1 MYKLKKIVRFFKRL
15 FILSVI
21 LLFALFLKEQVLGS
35 SNIFSKDYESQYIY
49 LIDRESKEEIVK
61 INHKKKAYPASLT
74 KIMTTILALEKIKD
88 LSAIAPIDVNTY
100 KEMVA
105 SQSSMAGFYGKE
117 ETTYRDLLYGTILTS
132 GGEAANSLAINLA
145 GNTESFVEMMNNKA
159 AEIGLEDTHFT
170 NPEGLHDKKQYTTA
184 YDMAK
189 LLDYALA
196 DGDFR
201 AIFTKKN
208 YMTKNT
214 LDHPEGIYLESTVLS
229 KLDPQSQKGFE
240 IIGGKSGTTSE
251 AGQSWITL
259 AVKHGHEYIGVVMG
273 AEFTDFDQLN
283 NNQIKDTL
291 KLYEE
296 ID

>member
-1 MYKLKKIVRFFKRL
+1 MYKLKKIVRFFKSL
-15 FILSVI
+15 FIFSVI

-35 SNIFSKDYESQYIY
+35 SEIFSKDYESQCIY

-61 INHKKKAYPASLT
+61 VNHKKKAYPASLT
-74 KIMTTILALEKIKD
+74 KIMTTILALEKIED

-100 KEMVA
+100 KNMVA
-105 SQSSMAGFYGKE
+105 RQSSMAGFYGKE
-117 ETTYRDLLYGTILTS
+117 QTTYRDLLYGTILTS
-132 GGEAANSLAINLA
+132 GGEAANSLAVNLA
-145 GNTESFVEMMNNKA
+145 GDTESFVEMMNDKA

-170 NPEGLHDKKQYTTA
+170 NPEGLHHKNQYTTA

-208 YMTKNT
+208 FTMTKT
-214 LDHPEGIYLESTVLS
+214 IDHPDGVYLESTVLS

-240 IIGGKSGTTSE
+240 IIGGKSGTTTE

-259 AVKHGHEYIGVVMG
+259 AVKDGHEYIGVVMG
-273 AEFTDFDQLN
+273 AEFTDFDHLN
-283 NNQIKDTL
+283 NNQIKDSL

-296 ID
+296 IN